1 MDNCAGISASVG
13 RGCFER
19 QRRSDRTNRLT
30 GYHPY
35 RRCARVPSRRQQRLQ
50 SSARSSSAAR
60 SNIMS
65 QSAIETLMDRW
76 ENDPGFRSELRTDPE
91 AAVRTSGVSLTAD
104 EEAAIRGIDW
114 SMSDEQL
121 SARATKFA

>member
-1 MDNCAGISASVG
+1 
-13 RGCFER
+13 
-19 QRRSDRTNRLT
+19 
-30 GYHPY
+30 
-35 RRCARVPSRRQQRLQ
+35 
-50 SSARSSSAAR
+50 
-60 SNIMS
+60 MS